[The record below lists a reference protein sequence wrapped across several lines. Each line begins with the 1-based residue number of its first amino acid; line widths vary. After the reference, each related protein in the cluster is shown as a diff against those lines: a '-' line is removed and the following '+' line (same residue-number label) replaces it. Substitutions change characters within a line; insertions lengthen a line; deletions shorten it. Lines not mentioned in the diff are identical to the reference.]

1 MIVKPAPGIKLRDP
15 VTKQFIPDGGH
26 TVDDFD
32 LYWIRRIN
40 DGDAIRVDAAAA
52 AKQSKASAS

>member
-15 VTKQFIPDGGH
+15 VTKQFISDEGH
-26 TVDDFD
+26 QVDDFD

-40 DGDAIRVDAAAA
+40 DGDAVKVDAPVKPAKAPAA
-52 AKQSKASAS
+52 